1 MLFNKIGLYILAK
14 ASWITRPFTTLSLLL
29 DGIVYTVV
37 AYVYKIFILMA
48 QIKFSEI
55 YKILEP
61 LIDRVKALIM
71 VLVMFKLGKSL
82 IEYMIDPAKAT
93 DNKVGGAAL
102 VKNLGFTAALL
113 ILYPF
118 IFGVMSDIS
127 LLIIGSED
135 GKYEYIG
142 KLVDAGGGGD
152 TGLLARFIWGS
163 DVNMEEMDVGTWLA
177 HQTFTIFLHDMSS
190 DGSGFSTETVDE
202 ALKGDNEGEFVFT
215 KAHNLVDEI
224 DITVEYTLPFVS
236 TIMGLYLIY
245 SIAKVAI
252 EIGVRMFK
260 MIILQI
266 LAPLAIITIIDKGV
280 SSPTFKT
287 FCKTYISV
295 FLEAI
300 TRIAIVFIITTF
312 VGAFMQDGALTSF
325 FGNASMITEN
335 VLTRG
340 LICVVVLVSGYR
352 LVGIL
357 PKFIDQALGTNMA
370 GSASGSGFG
379 KFAAGLV
386 GGAIGLGTGLV
397 TGITG
402 GAGILGTA
410 GNMVSGAVGG
420 YQSGSKGKNV
430 ADFFRNQSANTQAN
444 RDRAARIN
452 AQGGGLRY
460 AGARMEGALGIH
472 KNQEAKAK
480 RYENQQKAYE
490 AVDQARI
497 AAIEKQK
504 GQNGIAYGNNV
515 DDYVDRQ
522 MEYVYNNDA
531 EIQRIAL
538 AEEQTRERFRQ
549 EDAGNMPSTTSVA
562 DRQYILDGF
571 KTQRDRQKQTLK
583 TQREQGFRN
592 AWQGAYQRATSSDIT
607 AANRNLGAIGGRAG
621 RQAAQSGSISA
632 IQGGRNTAKE
642 NKEGIT
648 SSASYQRGQ
657 RLNEK

>member
-1 MLFNKIGLYILAK
+1 MLLNKIGLYILAK

-48 QIKFSEI
+48 QIKFTEI
-55 YKILEP
+55 YGILEP

-82 IEYMIDPAKAT
+82 IEYMIDPTKVS
-93 DNKVGGAAL
+93 DKNVGGAAL
-102 VKNLGFTAALL
+102 VKNIAFTAALL

-127 LLIIGSED
+127 LLIIGSQD
-135 GKYEYIG
+135 GEYEYIG
-142 KLVDAGGGGD
+142 KLVDAGGGND
-152 TGLLARFIWGS
+152 SGLLARFIWGS
-163 DVNMEEMDVGTWLA
+163 DVDMNEMDVGGWLA
-177 HQTFTIFLHDMSS
+177 HQTFTIFLHDISS
-190 DGSGFSTETVDE
+190 DGSGFSTDEVDKE
-202 ALKGDNEGEFVFT
+202 IEEDGKYVFT

-245 SIAKVAI
+245 SIAVVSI

-266 LAPLAIITIIDKGV
+266 LAPLAIITIIDKGI
-280 SSPTFKT
+280 SSQTFKT

-300 TRIAIVFIITTF
+300 TRIAIVFIVTTF
-312 VGAFMQDGALTSF
+312 VGAFMDPDRLTSF
-325 FGNASMITEN
+325 FGNPDLITEN
-335 VLTRG
+335 VITRG
-340 LICVVVLVSGYR
+340 LICVVVLVAGYR
-352 LVGIL
+352 VVGIL
-357 PKFIDQALGTNMA
+357 PKFIDQALGTSMA
-370 GSASGSGFG
+370 DSASGSGFG

-386 GGAIGLGTGLV
+386 GGAIGFGSGLA
-397 TGITG
+397 TGIAG
-402 GAGILGTA
+402 GAGVLGTA
-410 GNMVSGAVGG
+410 GNMLSGAVGG
-420 YQSGSKGKNV
+420 YQAGGRGQGV
-430 ADFFRNQSANTQAN
+430 ADFFRNQATNTQAN

-460 AGARMEGALGIH
+460 AGARLEGALGITAAQ
-472 KNQEAKAK
+472 NARAA
-480 RYENQQKAYE
+480 RYERQQQAYE
-490 AVDQARI
+490 AVDAARI
-497 AAIEKQK
+497 AEIEKQK

-522 MEYVYNNDA
+522 MDYVYNNDA
-531 EIQRIAL
+531 EMQRIAL
-538 AEEQTRERFRQ
+538 AEEQMRERFRQ
-549 EDAGNMPSTTSVA
+549 EDAGNMPHTTSVA

-571 KTQRDRQKQTLK
+571 RQQRDQQKQALR

-592 AWQGAYQRATSSDIT
+592 DWEGAYQRATSNNIT
-607 AANRNLGAIGGRAG
+607 AANRNLSAVGGRTG
-621 RQAAQSGSISA
+621 RQAARSGSASA
-632 IQGGRNTAKE
+632 IQGGRNQARDNRE
-642 NKEGIT
+642 NVT

-657 RLNEK
+657 RLNGNGR

>member
-1 MLFNKIGLYILAK
+1 MLLNKIGLYILAK

-48 QIKFSEI
+48 QIKFTEI
-55 YKILEP
+55 YSILEP

-82 IEYMIDPAKAT
+82 IEYMIDPAKVS
-93 DNKVGGAAL
+93 NENVGGAAL
-102 VKNLGFTAALL
+102 VKNIAFTAALL

-127 LLIIGSED
+127 LLIIGSQD
-135 GKYEYIG
+135 GEYEYIG
-142 KLVDAGGGGD
+142 KLVDAGGGND
-152 TGLLARFIWGS
+152 SGLLARFIWGS
-163 DVNMEEMDVGTWLA
+163 DVDMNEMDVGGWLA
-177 HQTFTIFLHDMSS
+177 HQTFTIFLHDISS
-190 DGSGFSTETVDE
+190 DGSGFSTDEVDKE
-202 ALKGDNEGEFVFT
+202 IEEDGKYVFT

-245 SIAKVAI
+245 SIAVVSI

-266 LAPLAIITIIDKGV
+266 LAPLAIITIIDKGI
-280 SSPTFKT
+280 SSQTFKT

-300 TRIAIVFIITTF
+300 TRIAIVFIVTTF
-312 VGAFMQDGALTSF
+312 VGAFMDPDRLTSF
-325 FGNASMITEN
+325 FGNPDLITEN
-335 VLTRG
+335 VITRG
-340 LICVVVLVSGYR
+340 LICVVVLVAGYR
-352 LVGIL
+352 VVGIL
-357 PKFIDQALGTNMA
+357 PKFIDQALGTSMA
-370 GSASGSGFG
+370 DSASGSGFG

-386 GGAIGLGTGLV
+386 GGAIGFGSGLA
-397 TGITG
+397 TGIAG
-402 GAGILGTA
+402 GAGVLGTA
-410 GNMVSGAVGG
+410 GNMLSGAVGG
-420 YQSGSKGKNV
+420 YQAGGRGQGV
-430 ADFFRNQSANTQAN
+430 ADFFRNQATNTQAN

-460 AGARMEGALGIH
+460 AGARLEGALGITAAQ
-472 KNQEAKAK
+472 NARAA
-480 RYENQQKAYE
+480 RYERQQQAYE
-490 AVDQARI
+490 AVDAARI
-497 AAIEKQK
+497 AEIEKQK

-522 MEYVYNNDA
+522 MDYVYNNDA
-531 EIQRIAL
+531 EMQRIAL
-538 AEEQTRERFRQ
+538 AEEQMRERFRQ
-549 EDAGNMPSTTSVA
+549 EDAGNMPHTTSVA

-571 KTQRDRQKQTLK
+571 RQQRDQQKQALR

-592 AWQGAYQRATSSDIT
+592 DWEGAYQRATSNNIT
-607 AANRNLGAIGGRAG
+607 AANRNLSAVGGRTG
-621 RQAAQSGSISA
+621 RQAARSGSASA
-632 IQGGRNTAKE
+632 IQGGRNQARDNRE
-642 NKEGIT
+642 NVT

-657 RLNEK
+657 RLNGNGR

>member
-135 GKYEYIG
+135 GNYEYIG

-190 DGSGFSTETVDE
+190 DGSGFSTEIVDD

-370 GSASGSGFG
+370 GSASGGGFG

-386 GGAIGLGTGLV
+386 GGAIGLGTGLAAGV
-397 TGITG
+397 AG
-402 GAGILGTA
+402 GAGFFGTA
-410 GNMVSGAVGG
+410 GNMLSGAVGG
-420 YQSGSKGKNV
+420 YQAGGKGKNV
-430 ADFFRNQSANTQAN
+430 ADFFKNQSANAQAS
-444 RDRAARIN
+444 RERAARI
-452 AQGGGLRY
+452 ARQGGGLAY
-460 AGARMEGALGIH
+460 AGSRIENALGIP
-472 KNQEAKAK
+472 
-480 RYENQQKAYE
+480 
-490 AVDQARI
+490 QAQAARAQRQSDTATALDNMMNARM
-497 AAIEKQK
+497 AAIADLDDGK
-504 GQNGIAYGNNV
+504 GRKYGASA
-515 DDYVDRQ
+515 DDYANRRIEMYRPVQELRAKYEQSKNENDY
-522 MEYVYNNDA
+522 MEYVKARNDAMSDFKSEYNNALFSDSRVNSDKNVLEATRVYDRRNTNNDYSSRNMIAESNRTGGNAGKMVKDA
-531 EIQRIAL
+531 KGYYA
-538 AEEQTRERFRQ
+538 
-549 EDAGNMPSTTSVA
+549 
-562 DRQYILDGF
+562 
-571 KTQRDRQKQTLK
+571 QKASNISN
-583 TQREQGFRN
+583 R
-592 AWQGAYQRATSSDIT
+592 GASRR
-607 AANRNLGAIGGRAG
+607 ANRQNIYGG
-621 RQAAQSGSISA
+621 
-632 IQGGRNTAKE
+632 K
-642 NKEGIT
+642 
-648 SSASYQRGQ
+648 
-657 RLNEK
+657 

>member
-1 MLFNKIGLYILAK
+1 MLLNKIGLYILSK

-37 AYVYKIFILMA
+37 AYVYKIFILMS
-48 QIKFSEI
+48 QIKFTEI
-55 YKILEP
+55 YGILEP

-82 IEYMIDPAKAT
+82 IEYMIDPAKAS
-93 DNKVGGAAL
+93 DKNVGGAVL
-102 VKNLGFTAALL
+102 VKNLFITAALL

-127 LLIIGSED
+127 LLIIGSQNGE
-135 GKYEYIG
+135 YEYIG
-142 KLVDAGGGGD
+142 KLVDAGGGND
-152 TGLLARFIWGS
+152 SGLLARFVWGS
-163 DVNMEEMDVGTWLA
+163 DVDMNEMDVGGWLA
-177 HQTFTIFLHDMSS
+177 HQTFTIFLHDISS
-190 DGSGFSTETVDE
+190 DGSGFATEEVDKE
-202 ALKGDNEGEFVFT
+202 IEEDGKYVFT

-245 SIAKVAI
+245 SIAVVSI

-266 LAPLAIITIIDKGV
+266 LAPLAIITIIDKGI

-300 TRIAIVFIITTF
+300 TRIAIVFIVTTF
-312 VGAFMQDGALTSF
+312 VGAFMDPDRLTSF
-325 FGNASMITEN
+325 FGNPDLITEN
-335 VLTRG
+335 VITRG
-340 LICVVVLVSGYR
+340 LICVVVLVAGYR

-357 PKFIDQALGTNMA
+357 PKFIDQALGTSMA

-386 GGAIGLGTGLV
+386 GGAIGFGSGLAA
-397 TGITG
+397 GIAG
-402 GAGILGTA
+402 GAGVLGTA
-410 GNMVSGAVGG
+410 GNMISGAVGG
-420 YQSGSKGKNV
+420 AQSGAKGKNV

-460 AGARMEGALGIH
+460 AGARLEGALGITAAQ
-472 KNQEAKAK
+472 NARAA
-480 RYENQQKAYE
+480 RYERQQKAYE

-497 AAIEKQK
+497 AEIEKQK
-504 GQNGIAYGNNV
+504 DNNGIAYGNNV
-515 DDYVDRQ
+515 DDYVNRN
-522 MEYVYNNDA
+522 MEQVYANDSTLMNCDLQEKNIRDNKMYSTNQKVA
-531 EIQRIAL
+531 ALQKINEI
-538 AEEQTRERFRQ
+538 RERRRN
-549 EDAGNMPSTTSVA
+549 DLRT
-562 DRQYILDGF
+562 D
-571 KTQRDRQKQTLK
+571 
-583 TQREQGFRN
+583 REQGFRN
-592 AWQGAYQRATSSDIT
+592 EWNGAYQRATSSNIT
-607 AANRNLGAIGGRAG
+607 AANRNLSAVGGRAG
-621 RQAAQSGSISA
+621 RQAVRSGSAGA
-632 IQGGRNTAKE
+632 IQGGGKAAKQ
-642 NKEGIT
+642 NKEGVM

-657 RLNEK
+657 RLNGK

>member
-1 MLFNKIGLYILAK
+1 MLLNKIGLYILAK

-93 DNKVGGAAL
+93 DKNVGGAVL
-102 VKNLGFTAALL
+102 VKNLFFTAALL

-127 LLIIGSED
+127 LLIIGSQE
-135 GKYEYIG
+135 GNYEYIG

-163 DVNMEEMDVGTWLA
+163 DVDMKEMDVGGWLA
-177 HQTFTIFLHDMSS
+177 HQTFTIFLHDISS
-190 DGSGFSTETVDE
+190 DGSGFSTETVDAE
-202 ALKGDNEGEFVFT
+202 IEEDGKYVFT

-245 SIAKVAI
+245 SIAVVSI

-266 LAPLAIITIIDKGV
+266 LAPLAIITIIDKGI

-300 TRIAIVFIITTF
+300 TRIAIVFIVTTF
-312 VGAFMQDGALTSF
+312 VGAFMDPDRLTSF
-325 FGNASMITEN
+325 FGSPDLITEN
-335 VLTRG
+335 VITRG
-340 LICVVVLVSGYR
+340 LICVVVLVAGYR
-352 LVGIL
+352 IVGIL
-357 PKFIDQALGTNMA
+357 PKFIDQALGTSMA

-386 GGAIGLGTGLV
+386 GGTIGAASGLAIGAA
-397 TGITG
+397 TG
-402 GAGILGTA
+402 GLGGALT
-410 GNMVSGAVGG
+410 GFVSGGVGG
-420 YQSGSKGKNV
+420 FQEGGKGKNI
-430 ADFFRNQSANTQAN
+430 ADFFKGQARNMKKTANNAIDAKNYKGGAFGRAVNNFGAATGINDIHDN
-444 RDRAARIN
+444 RVSEQIKAKEKAWE
-452 AQGGGLRY
+452 A
-460 AGARMEGALGIH
+460 
-472 KNQEAKAK
+472 NQENYADQQAKLEEQMIA
-480 RYENQQKAYE
+480 NQQKEQTLRNQMAGQQYTTSSGTQISFGTDKASFIKNAVDNDFNVREFTSNYE
-490 AVDQARI
+490 AARSSGDTEQMNFWKSQI
-497 AAIEKQK
+497 A
-504 GQNGIAYGNNV
+504 
-515 DDYVDRQ
+515 
-522 MEYVYNNDA
+522 EYSSSATLEA
-531 EIQRIAL
+531 ERAWK
-538 AEEQTRERFRQ
+538 AQ
-549 EDAGNMPSTTSVA
+549 EDSVG
-562 DRQYILDGF
+562 I
-571 KTQRDRQKQTLK
+571 TQVREAQKAME
-583 TQREQGFRN
+583 TQK
-592 AWQGAYQRATSSDIT
+592 
-607 AANRNLGAIGGRAG
+607 
-621 RQAAQSGSISA
+621 RQAAENNRIATRSH
-632 IQGGRNTAKE
+632 
-642 NKEGIT
+642 NKEIK
-648 SSASYQRGQ
+648 AM
-657 RLNEK
+657 EKTRWNRK

>member
-1 MLFNKIGLYILAK
+1 MLLNKIGLYILAK

-48 QIKFSEI
+48 QMRFSKVYE
-55 YKILEP
+55 ILEP

-93 DNKVGGAAL
+93 DKNVGGAAL

-118 IFGVMSDIS
+118 FFGVMNDIS
-127 LLIIGSED
+127 LLVIGSEN
-135 GKYEYIG
+135 GATYEYLG
-142 KLVDAGGGGD
+142 KLVDAGGGSD

-163 DVNMEEMDVGTWLA
+163 NVDMEQMDVGTWLA
-177 HQTFTIFLHDMSS
+177 HETFTIFLHDMSS
-190 DGSGFSTETVDE
+190 DGSGFSTETVDD

-312 VGAFMQDGALTSF
+312 VGAFMQDGALSDF
-325 FGNASMITEN
+325 FGEGATEN

-340 LICVVVLVSGYR
+340 LICVIVLVAGYR
-352 LVGIL
+352 VVGIL

-386 GGAIGLGTGLV
+386 GGAIGLGTGLA
-397 TGITG
+397 TGIAG
-402 GAGILGTA
+402 GAGVLGTA
-410 GNMVSGAVGG
+410 GNMLSGAVGG
-420 YQSGSKGKNV
+420 FQSGGKGKNV
-430 ADFFRNQSANTQAN
+430 ADFFRNQSANTQAS
-444 RDRAARIN
+444 RDRAERIAR
-452 AQGGGLRY
+452 QGGGLRY
-460 AGARMEGALGIH
+460 AGAKMEGALGIH
-472 KNQEAKAK
+472 KAQEAKAK

-522 MEYVYNNDA
+522 MDRVYANDSTLMGYDIYEKNVRDNKNISEA
-531 EIQRIAL
+531 EKVTAIQHINT
-538 AEEQTRERFRQ
+538 ERENRRN
-549 EDAGNMPSTTSVA
+549 E
-562 DRQYILDGF
+562 
-571 KTQRDRQKQTLK
+571 LK
-583 TQREQGFRN
+583 ASREQGFRN

-607 AANRNLGAIGGRAG
+607 AANRNLGAVGGRAG

-632 IQGGRNTAKE
+632 IQGGRNTAKD

-648 SSASYQRGQ
+648 SSGSYQRGQ
-657 RLNEK
+657 RLNGK

>member
-1 MLFNKIGLYILAK
+1 MLLNKIGLYILAK

-82 IEYMIDPAKAT
+82 IEYMIDPSKAT
-93 DNKVGGAAL
+93 EKNTGGAAL

-135 GKYEYIG
+135 GNYEYIG

-340 LICVVVLVSGYR
+340 LICVIVLVAGYR

-397 TGITG
+397 TGIAG
-402 GAGILGTA
+402 GAGVLGTA
-410 GNMVSGAVGG
+410 GNMISGAVGG

-515 DDYVDRQ
+515 DDYVNRQ
-522 MEYVYNNDA
+522 MDRVYANDSTLMGYDIYEKNVRDNKNITEA
-531 EIQRIAL
+531 EKVTAL
-538 AEEQTRERFRQ
+538 QHINTERENRRN
-549 EDAGNMPSTTSVA
+549 E
-562 DRQYILDGF
+562 
-571 KTQRDRQKQTLK
+571 LK
-583 TQREQGFRN
+583 ASREQGFRN
-592 AWQGAYQRATSSDIT
+592 AWNGAYQRATSSDIT
-607 AANRNLGAIGGRAG
+607 AANRNLGAVGGRAG

-632 IQGGRNTAKE
+632 IQGGRNTAKD

-648 SSASYQRGQ
+648 SSGSYQRGQ
-657 RLNEK
+657 RLNGK

>member
-1 MLFNKIGLYILAK
+1 MLLNKIGLYILAK

-93 DNKVGGAAL
+93 DKNVGGAAL
-102 VKNLGFTAALL
+102 VKNLFFTAALL

-127 LLIIGSED
+127 LLIIGSQD
-135 GKYEYIG
+135 GNYEYIG

-163 DVNMEEMDVGTWLA
+163 DVDMNEMDVGGWLA
-177 HQTFTIFLHDMSS
+177 HQTFTIFLHDISS
-190 DGSGFSTETVDE
+190 DGSGFSTETVDAE
-202 ALKGDNEGEFVFT
+202 IEEDGKYVFT

-245 SIAKVAI
+245 SIAVVSI

-266 LAPLAIITIIDKGV
+266 LAPLAIITIIDKGI

-300 TRIAIVFIITTF
+300 TRIAIVFIVTTF
-312 VGAFMQDGALTSF
+312 VGAFMDPDRLTSF
-325 FGNASMITEN
+325 FGSPDLITEN
-335 VLTRG
+335 VITRG
-340 LICVVVLVSGYR
+340 LICIVVLVAGYR
-352 LVGIL
+352 IVGIL
-357 PKFIDQALGTNMA
+357 PKFIDQALGTSMA

-386 GGAIGLGTGLV
+386 GGAIGFGSGLV
-397 TGITG
+397 TGIAG
-402 GAGILGTA
+402 GAGVLGTA
-410 GNMVSGAVGG
+410 GNMLSGAVGG
-420 YQSGSKGKNV
+420 YQSGGKGKNV

-444 RDRAARIN
+444 RDRAARI
-452 AQGGGLRY
+452 ARQGGGLAY
-460 AGARMEGALGIH
+460 AGSRIENALGIP
-472 KNQEAKAK
+472 QAQAA
-480 RYENQQKAYE
+480 RAQRQSDTATALENMMTQRTNVLANLSDGSIK
-490 AVDQARI
+490 
-497 AAIEKQK
+497 
-504 GQNGIAYGNNV
+504 YGSSA
-515 DDYVDRQ
+515 DDYASRKIENDTTVQSARLQYERTKDIND
-522 MEYVYNNDA
+522 YN
-531 EIQRIAL
+531 
-538 AEEQTRERFRQ
+538 TY
-549 EDAGNMPSTTSVA
+549 MS
-562 DRQYILDGF
+562 
-571 KTQRDRQKQTLK
+571 TLK
-583 TQREQGFRN
+583 TATDGYKNDYNTALFNNSVVNNDKNVLEATRVYDRRADKDYSSKAFTAGTKTVKDARGHYAQNVSNISNR
-592 AWQGAYQRATSSDIT
+592 GASRR
-607 AANRNLGAIGGRAG
+607 ANRQNIYGG
-621 RQAAQSGSISA
+621 
-632 IQGGRNTAKE
+632 K
-642 NKEGIT
+642 
-648 SSASYQRGQ
+648 
-657 RLNEK
+657 

>member
-1 MLFNKIGLYILAK
+1 MLLNKIGLYILAK

-93 DNKVGGAAL
+93 DKNVGGAVL
-102 VKNLGFTAALL
+102 VKNLFFTAALL

-127 LLIIGSED
+127 LLIIGSQE
-135 GKYEYIG
+135 GNYEYIG

-163 DVNMEEMDVGTWLA
+163 DVDMKEMDVGGWLA
-177 HQTFTIFLHDMSS
+177 HQTFTIFLHDISS
-190 DGSGFSTETVDE
+190 DGSGFSTEIVDE

-245 SIAKVAI
+245 SIAVVSI

-266 LAPLAIITIIDKGV
+266 LAPLAIITIIDKGI

-300 TRIAIVFIITTF
+300 TRIAIVFIVTTF
-312 VGAFMQDGALTSF
+312 VGAFMDPDRLTSF
-325 FGNASMITEN
+325 FGSPDLITEN
-335 VLTRG
+335 VITRG
-340 LICVVVLVSGYR
+340 LICVVVLVAGYR
-352 LVGIL
+352 IVGIL
-357 PKFIDQALGTNMA
+357 PKFIDQALGTSMA

-386 GGAIGLGTGLV
+386 GGTIGAASGLAIGAA
-397 TGITG
+397 TG
-402 GAGILGTA
+402 GLGGALT
-410 GNMVSGAVGG
+410 GFVSGGVGG
-420 YQSGSKGKNV
+420 FQEGGKGKNI
-430 ADFFRNQSANTQAN
+430 ADFFKGQARNMKKTANNAIDAKNYKGGAFGRAVNNFGAATGINDIHDN
-444 RDRAARIN
+444 RVSEQIKAKEKAWE
-452 AQGGGLRY
+452 A
-460 AGARMEGALGIH
+460 
-472 KNQEAKAK
+472 NQENYADQQAKLEEQMIA
-480 RYENQQKAYE
+480 NQQKEQTLRNQMSGQQYTTSSGTQISFGTDKASFIKNAVDNDFNVREFTSNYE
-490 AVDQARI
+490 AARSSGDTEQMNFWKSQI
-497 AAIEKQK
+497 A
-504 GQNGIAYGNNV
+504 
-515 DDYVDRQ
+515 
-522 MEYVYNNDA
+522 EYSSSATLEA
-531 EIQRIAL
+531 ERAWK
-538 AEEQTRERFRQ
+538 AQ
-549 EDAGNMPSTTSVA
+549 EDSVG
-562 DRQYILDGF
+562 I
-571 KTQRDRQKQTLK
+571 TQVREAQKAME
-583 TQREQGFRN
+583 TQK
-592 AWQGAYQRATSSDIT
+592 
-607 AANRNLGAIGGRAG
+607 
-621 RQAAQSGSISA
+621 RQAAENNRIATRSH
-632 IQGGRNTAKE
+632 
-642 NKEGIT
+642 NKEIK
-648 SSASYQRGQ
+648 AM
-657 RLNEK
+657 EKTRWNRK

>member
-1 MLFNKIGLYILAK
+1 MLLNKIGLYILAK

-48 QIKFSEI
+48 QIKFTEI
-55 YKILEP
+55 YSILEP

-82 IEYMIDPAKAT
+82 IEYMIDPAKVS
-93 DNKVGGAAL
+93 NENVGGAAL
-102 VKNLGFTAALL
+102 VKNIAFTAALL

-127 LLIIGSED
+127 LLIIGSQD
-135 GKYEYIG
+135 GEYEYIG
-142 KLVDAGGGGD
+142 KLVDAGGGND
-152 TGLLARFIWGS
+152 SGLLARFIWGS
-163 DVNMEEMDVGTWLA
+163 DVDMNEMDVGGWLA
-177 HQTFTIFLHDMSS
+177 HQTFTIFLHDISS
-190 DGSGFSTETVDE
+190 DGSGFSTDEVDKE
-202 ALKGDNEGEFVFT
+202 IEEDGKYVFT

-245 SIAKVAI
+245 SIAVVSI

-266 LAPLAIITIIDKGV
+266 LAPLAIITIIDKGI
-280 SSPTFKT
+280 SSQTFKT

-300 TRIAIVFIITTF
+300 TRIAIVFIVTTF
-312 VGAFMQDGALTSF
+312 VGAFMDPDRLTSF
-325 FGNASMITEN
+325 FGNPDLITEN
-335 VLTRG
+335 VITRG
-340 LICVVVLVSGYR
+340 LICVVVLVAGYR
-352 LVGIL
+352 VVGIL
-357 PKFIDQALGTNMA
+357 PKFIDQALGTSMA
-370 GSASGSGFG
+370 DSASGSGFG

-386 GGAIGLGTGLV
+386 GGAIGFGSGLA
-397 TGITG
+397 TGIAG
-402 GAGILGTA
+402 GAGVLGTA
-410 GNMVSGAVGG
+410 GNMLSGAVGG
-420 YQSGSKGKNV
+420 YQAGGRGQGV
-430 ADFFRNQSANTQAN
+430 ADFFRNQATNTQAN

-460 AGARMEGALGIH
+460 AGARLEGALGITAAQ
-472 KNQEAKAK
+472 NARAA
-480 RYENQQKAYE
+480 RYERQQQAYE
-490 AVDQARI
+490 AVDAARI
-497 AAIEKQK
+497 AEIEKQK

-522 MEYVYNNDA
+522 MDYVYNNDA
-531 EIQRIAL
+531 EMQRIAL
-538 AEEQTRERFRQ
+538 AEEQMRERFRQ
-549 EDAGNMPSTTSVA
+549 EDAGNMPHTTSVA

-571 KTQRDRQKQTLK
+571 RQQRDQQKQTLR

-592 AWQGAYQRATSSDIT
+592 DWEGAYQRATSSNIT
-607 AANRNLGAIGGRAG
+607 AANRNLSAVGGRTG
-621 RQAAQSGSISA
+621 RQAARSGSASA
-632 IQGGRNTAKE
+632 IQGGRNQARDNRE
-642 NKEGIT
+642 NVT

-657 RLNEK
+657 RLNGNGR

>member
-1 MLFNKIGLYILAK
+1 MLLNKIGLYILAK

-93 DNKVGGAAL
+93 DKNVGGAAL
-102 VKNLGFTAALL
+102 VKNLFFTAALL

-127 LLIIGSED
+127 LLIIGSQD
-135 GKYEYIG
+135 GNYEYIG

-163 DVNMEEMDVGTWLA
+163 DVDMNEMDVGGWLA
-177 HQTFTIFLHDMSS
+177 HQTFTIFLHDISS
-190 DGSGFSTETVDE
+190 DGSGFSTETVDAE
-202 ALKGDNEGEFVFT
+202 IEEDGKYVFT

-245 SIAKVAI
+245 SIAVVSI

-266 LAPLAIITIIDKGV
+266 LAPLAIITIIDKGI

-300 TRIAIVFIITTF
+300 TRIAIVFIVTTF
-312 VGAFMQDGALTSF
+312 VGAFMDPDRLTSF
-325 FGNASMITEN
+325 FGSPDLITEN
-335 VLTRG
+335 VITRG
-340 LICVVVLVSGYR
+340 LICVVVLVAGYR
-352 LVGIL
+352 IVGIL
-357 PKFIDQALGTNMA
+357 PKFIDQALGTSMA

-386 GGAIGLGTGLV
+386 GGTIGAASGLAIGAA
-397 TGITG
+397 TG
-402 GAGILGTA
+402 GLGGALT
-410 GNMVSGAVGG
+410 GFVSGGVGG
-420 YQSGSKGKNV
+420 FQEGGKGKNI
-430 ADFFRNQSANTQAN
+430 ADFFKGQARNMKKTANNAIDAKNYKGGAFGRAVNNFGAATGINDIHDN
-444 RDRAARIN
+444 RVSEQIKAKEKAWE
-452 AQGGGLRY
+452 A
-460 AGARMEGALGIH
+460 
-472 KNQEAKAK
+472 NQENYADQQAKLEEQMIA
-480 RYENQQKAYE
+480 NQQKEQTLRNQMSGQQYTTSSGTQISFGTDKASFIKNAVDNDFNVREFTSNYE
-490 AVDQARI
+490 AARSSGDTEQMNFWKSQI
-497 AAIEKQK
+497 A
-504 GQNGIAYGNNV
+504 
-515 DDYVDRQ
+515 
-522 MEYVYNNDA
+522 EYSSSATLEA
-531 EIQRIAL
+531 ERAWK
-538 AEEQTRERFRQ
+538 AQ
-549 EDAGNMPSTTSVA
+549 EDSVG
-562 DRQYILDGF
+562 I
-571 KTQRDRQKQTLK
+571 TQVREAQKAME
-583 TQREQGFRN
+583 TQK
-592 AWQGAYQRATSSDIT
+592 
-607 AANRNLGAIGGRAG
+607 
-621 RQAAQSGSISA
+621 RQAAENNRIATRSH
-632 IQGGRNTAKE
+632 
-642 NKEGIT
+642 NKEIK
-648 SSASYQRGQ
+648 AM
-657 RLNEK
+657 EKTRWNRK

>member
-1 MLFNKIGLYILAK
+1 MLLNKIGLYILAK

-48 QIKFSEI
+48 QIKFSKVYE
-55 YKILEP
+55 ILEP

-93 DNKVGGAAL
+93 DKNVGGAAL

-127 LLIIGSED
+127 LLVIGSED
-135 GKYEYIG
+135 GEYEYIG

-152 TGLLARFIWGS
+152 SGLLARFIWGS
-163 DVNMEEMDVGTWLA
+163 DVSMEEMDVGTWLA

-202 ALKGDNEGEFVFT
+202 ALKGDSEGEFVFT

-300 TRIAIVFIITTF
+300 TRIAIVFIVTTF

-340 LICVVVLVSGYR
+340 LICVIVLVAGYR
-352 LVGIL
+352 VVGIL

-386 GGAIGLGTGLV
+386 GGAIGFGSGLAA
-397 TGITG
+397 GISG
-402 GAGILGTA
+402 GAGVLGTA
-410 GNMVSGAVGG
+410 GNMLSGAVGG
-420 YQSGSKGKNV
+420 FRQGGKGKNV
-430 ADFFRNQSANTQAN
+430 ADFFKNQAANNQAN

-460 AGARMEGALGIH
+460 AGARLEGALGITAAQ
-472 KNQEAKAK
+472 NARAARFE
-480 RYENQQKAYE
+480 REQKAYE

-497 AAIEKQK
+497 AEIEKQK
-504 GQNGIAYGNNV
+504 DNNGIAYGNNV
-515 DDYVDRQ
+515 DDYVNRNMEQVYANDHQ
-522 MEYVYNNDA
+522 MQVYNMQEEA
-531 EIQRIAL
+531 IRKSSGSEQTKASQIIAL
-538 AEEQTRERFRQ
+538 NELRNER
-549 EDAGNMPSTTSVA
+549 
-562 DRQYILDGF
+562 
-571 KTQRDRQKQTLK
+571 KQTLRND
-583 TQREQGFRN
+583 REQGFRSN
-592 AWQGAYQRATSSDIT
+592 WEGAYQRATSNNIT
-607 AANRNLGAIGGRAG
+607 AANRNLGAVGGRAG
-621 RQAAQSGSISA
+621 RQAVRSGSASA
-632 IQGGRNTAKE
+632 IQGGGKTAKQ
-642 NKEGIT
+642 NKEGVM
-648 SSASYQRGQ
+648 SSGSYQRGQ
-657 RLNEK
+657 RLNGK

>member
-1 MLFNKIGLYILAK
+1 MLLNKIGLYILAK

-93 DNKVGGAAL
+93 DKNAGGAAL
-102 VKNLGFTAALL
+102 VKNLFFTAALL

-127 LLIIGSED
+127 LLIIGSQD
-135 GKYEYIG
+135 GNYEYIG

-163 DVNMEEMDVGTWLA
+163 DVDMNEMDVGGWLA
-177 HQTFTIFLHDMSS
+177 HQTFTIFLHDISS
-190 DGSGFSTETVDE
+190 DGSGFSTETVDTE
-202 ALKGDNEGEFVFT
+202 IEEDGKYVFT

-245 SIAKVAI
+245 SIAVVSI

-266 LAPLAIITIIDKGV
+266 LAPLAIITIIDKGI

-300 TRIAIVFIITTF
+300 TRIAIVFIVTTF
-312 VGAFMQDGALTSF
+312 VGAFMDPDRLTSF
-325 FGNASMITEN
+325 FGSPDLITEN
-335 VLTRG
+335 VITRG
-340 LICVVVLVSGYR
+340 LICIVVLVAGYR
-352 LVGIL
+352 IVGIL
-357 PKFIDQALGTNMA
+357 PKFIDQALGTSMA

-386 GGAIGLGTGLV
+386 GGAIGFGSGLV
-397 TGITG
+397 TGIAG
-402 GAGILGTA
+402 GAGVLGTA
-410 GNMVSGAVGG
+410 GNMLSGAVGG
-420 YQSGSKGKNV
+420 YQSGGKGKNV
-430 ADFFRNQSANTQAN
+430 ADFFRNQSANAQAN

-452 AQGGGLRY
+452 AAGGGLAY
-460 AGARMEGALGIH
+460 ARGRAEGALGITAAQ
-472 KNQEAKAK
+472 NAKAA
-480 RYENQQKAYE
+480 RYEREQKAYE
-490 AVDQARI
+490 AVDAARI
-497 AAIEKQK
+497 AEIENQK
-504 GQNGIAYGNNV
+504 GENGLAYGKSA
-515 DDYVDRQ
+515 DDYVNRQ
-522 MEYVYNNDA
+522 MEQVYNNDKQMQ
-531 EIQRIAL
+531 IYAL
-538 AEEQTRERFRQ
+538 EEQKIRNSNMTSEKKYSELANLNARKEARKAKL
-549 EDAGNMPSTTSVA
+549 DAGLDVNGQRQFGRADYQKSWNNAYSGANGSAVQSANRTLSHTGRSGRVA
-562 DRQYILDGF
+562 ANSGD
-571 KTQRDRQKQTLK
+571 
-583 TQREQGFRN
+583 
-592 AWQGAYQRATSSDIT
+592 RATIQ
-607 AANRNLGAIGGRAG
+607 AGG
-621 RQAAQSGSISA
+621 QAASSRREGVVNSG
-632 IQGGRNTAKE
+632 
-642 NKEGIT
+642 
-648 SSASYQRGQ
+648 SYQRGQ
-657 RLNEK
+657 GQSGK

>member
-93 DNKVGGAAL
+93 DNKVGGAVL

-522 MEYVYNNDA
+522 MDRVYANDSTLMGYDIYEKNVRDNKNISEA
-531 EIQRIAL
+531 EKVTAIQHINT
-538 AEEQTRERFRQ
+538 ERENRRN
-549 EDAGNMPSTTSVA
+549 E
-562 DRQYILDGF
+562 
-571 KTQRDRQKQTLK
+571 LK
-583 TQREQGFRN
+583 ASREQGFRN

-607 AANRNLGAIGGRAG
+607 AANRNLGAVGGRAG

-648 SSASYQRGQ
+648 SSGSYQRGQ
-657 RLNEK
+657 RLNGK

>member
-1 MLFNKIGLYILAK
+1 MLLNKIGLYILAK

-93 DNKVGGAAL
+93 DKNAGGAAL

-135 GKYEYIG
+135 GNYEYIG

-190 DGSGFSTETVDE
+190 DGSGFSTEIVDD

-515 DDYVDRQ
+515 DDYVNRQ
-522 MEYVYNNDA
+522 MDRVYANDSTLMGYDIYEKNVRDNKNITEA
-531 EIQRIAL
+531 EKVTAL
-538 AEEQTRERFRQ
+538 QHINTERENRRN
-549 EDAGNMPSTTSVA
+549 E
-562 DRQYILDGF
+562 
-571 KTQRDRQKQTLK
+571 LK
-583 TQREQGFRN
+583 ASREQGFRN
-592 AWQGAYQRATSSDIT
+592 AWNGAYQRATSSDIT
-607 AANRNLGAIGGRAG
+607 AANRNLGAVGGRAG

-632 IQGGRNTAKE
+632 IQGGRNTAKD

-648 SSASYQRGQ
+648 SSGSYQRGQ
-657 RLNEK
+657 RLNGK